1 MIWSSLESSFR
12 DLQLSCWWQA
22 QILRFWMSNWGL
34 KLELLFQN
42 FFDTVQIHYAESIR
56 KSANGL
62 STSVPL
68 STFAWNR
75 DSIERLMEV
84 GEPFA
89 DFGILFKVGKWV
101 ADFNFCGGRTVLG
114 WSRQMKCRLQH
125 YNSLL
130 KKSAVHL
137 LTSVYFAETGV
148 QIAKSTNGVPTSVQ
162 IMNSTE
168 LDIPF
173 ADFIRKFLWTV
184 TMRQG

>member
-1 MIWSSLESSFR
+1 MK
-12 DLQLSCWWQA
+12 LSNYYNFY
-22 QILRFWMSNWGL
+22 IDDKHKFYGFGGRIEGWGL
-34 KLELLFQN
+34 KILFRN

-75 DSIERLMEV
+75 DSIERLMEL

-125 YNSLL
+125 CSSL
-130 KKSAVHL
+130 KKSTVHL
-137 LTSVYFAETGV
+137 LTLIYFAKTRV
-148 QIAKSTNGVPTSVQ
+148 QIAKSANGMPTSVQ
-162 IMNSTE
+162 FMHSIE
-168 LDIPF
+168 LGIPF
-173 ADFIRKFLWTV
+173 VDFIRNSSE
-184 TMRQG
+184 Q